1 MKRFKSI
8 LCTIV
13 LFSAISINAIT
24 EDNTRIPMLEQGKAW
39 TYIHHHFDYDGE
51 RYHETTTAVRTE
63 FGRKNGIFEACITK
77 SGYIPYPV
85 LCDSTYL
92 QNQLLN
98 GSKTYETNYVIIGS
112 DVTNKVPQGSVVINS
127 GNTIVRAHQVAT
139 ITKDFEVKAGAEFMI
154 TIE

>member
-1 MKRFKSI
+1 MCLLLDFPY
-8 LCTIV
+8 
-13 LFSAISINAIT
+13 
-24 EDNTRIPMLEQGKAW
+24 EDNFQIS
-39 TYIHHHFDYDGE
+39 
-51 RYHETTTAVRTE
+51 
-63 FGRKNGIFEACITK
+63 NIFLYLVCPEENK
-77 SGYIPYPV
+77 YKF
-85 LCDSTYL
+85 LYL